1 MTLGQKMKMKTR
13 RSKTMLLAFLSG
25 YGLMLA
31 IYSLHMIGAIYIQGA
46 SSWIA
51 QGFIFGFILPA
62 FAYFCFLWSRR
73 DVPILNITDDEVEFR
88 FGVFL
93 NRTSRIPKSSIEK
106 ITTNWRGPNSDSPGD
121 LIFVFRDD
129 ASLAAR
135 TSSALKL
142 KKDGWHFDLST
153 ADITPL
159 EAVRKIKAH
168 LAI

>member
-1 MTLGQKMKMKTR
+1 MKAR

-31 IYSLHMIGAIYIQGA
+31 LYFLHLVGAIYIQGA

-62 FAYFCFLWSRR
+62 FAYFCLLWSKR
-73 DVPILNITDDEVEFR
+73 DVSILDISDDGVELR
-88 FGVFL
+88 SGLFL
-93 NRTSRIPKSSIEK
+93 NRTLRIPKSSIEK
-106 ITTNWRGPNSDSPGD
+106 ISTNWRGSNSDSPGD
-121 LIFVFRDD
+121 LIFVLRDD
-129 ASLAAR
+129 VSPAAR
-135 TSSALKL
+135 NSSVLKL

-153 ADITPL
+153 ADITPF
-159 EAVRKIKAH
+159 EAVRQIKTH